1 MSKTRV
7 EREIEE
13 ILSKYDEEKGKAPA
27 REQREVRPV
36 VEFRPGRPIPP
47 RVGRPYSKSQGGFTP
62 PDWKRLSSGQ
72 YMLAAFGVA
81 ALAVVI
87 SPFTSFLSTIL
98 IILAVVLFIVPILLY
113 RNTGTTSGGWSPT
126 GEEKRW
132 RGQVINMHD
141 RTRRDPNDPLDGVKR
156 FFRRR

>member
-13 ILSKYDEEKGKAPA
+13 ILSKYEEEKGQAA
-27 REQREVRPV
+27 RAQREERPV
-36 VEFRPGRPIPP
+36 VEFRPSRPLPP
-47 RVGRPYSKSQGGFTP
+47 RVGRLPSKSPGGFTA

-81 ALAVVI
+81 ALAVVV
-87 SPFTSFLSTIL
+87 SPFVSFLSTIL

-113 RNTGTTSGGWSPT
+113 HNSGTTSGGWSPT

-132 RGQVINMHD
+132 RGQVINIQD
-141 RTRRDPNDPLDGVKR
+141 RSRRNPNDPLDGVKR